1 MCSSVVSD
9 SSPPHGLYIAHQA
22 LLPIGFSRQEYWS
35 GFPFPPAGAFPN
47 PEIALRSLASP
58 ALPAGFFIT
67 GATWEACVTLEHAM
81 VVQIWLLARFDKMNT
96 WLSKSPPKLQ
106 APAGMNTSSKS
117 RPWLCSPGGMC
128 ASRRQTDPKGHPE
141 DAGQAGSV
149 PLLQV
154 STQPSLSSTRGLGPH
169 CSTVTRFG

>member
-22 LLPIGFSRQEYWS
+22 LLPVGFSRQEYRS

-47 PEIALRSLASP
+47 PEIELRSLASP
-58 ALPAGFFIT
+58 VLPAGFFIT

-106 APAGMNTSSKS
+106 APAGIPAV
-117 RPWLCSPGGMC
+117 RADHGCVLW
-128 ASRRQTDPKGHPE
+128 RQTDPKGHPE

-149 PLLQV
+149 PFLQV
-154 STQPSLSSTRGLGPH
+154 STQPSLSSSTRGLGSH
-169 CSTVTRFG
+169 CSTVTQFG